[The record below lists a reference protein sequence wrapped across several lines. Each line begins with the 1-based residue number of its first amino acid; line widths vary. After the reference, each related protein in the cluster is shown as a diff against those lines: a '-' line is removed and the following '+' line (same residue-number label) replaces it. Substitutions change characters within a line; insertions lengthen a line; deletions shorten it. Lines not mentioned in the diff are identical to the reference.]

1 MKTDFVPSTNLKNVL
16 LYGVVYLLWFLNAL
30 ICVAV
35 VIQFQSTVNVVWI
48 ALGGDRYTLSLV
60 NQVCLLL
67 GGFVAFV
74 YVMSLE
80 GYYRDSITHR
90 DGEPAKSDAITT
102 QQQTRLIQRLN
113 DSGLGLLLRRFAIT
127 TAIPIGVLIAC
138 LVALEIAL
146 RILQ

>member
-16 LYGVVYLLWFLNAL
+16 LYVVVYLLWFLNTL
-30 ICVAV
+30 VCVAV
-35 VIQFQSTVNVVWI
+35 VLQLQSIVNGIWI

-60 NQVCLLL
+60 NQVFLLL

-80 GYYRDSITHR
+80 GYYHESITQR
-90 DGEPAKSDAITT
+90 DKRPEQSTVLTT
-102 QQQTRLIQRLN
+102 QQQTRLIQCLN
-113 DSGLGLLLRRFAIT
+113 DSGLGLLLRRFVIT
-127 TAIPIGVLIAC
+127 TAIPIGVLVAC

>member
-1 MKTDFVPSTNLKNVL
+1 MKTQFASLPTLKNIL
-16 LYGVVYLLWFLNAL
+16 LYMLVYLLWFVNTLVSA
-30 ICVAV
+30 VAV
-35 VIQFQSTVNVVWI
+35 IQLRSTTNVFWV

-80 GYYRDSITHR
+80 SHYRESITQVEKASPQH
-90 DGEPAKSDAITT
+90 
-102 QQQTRLIQRLN
+102 QTLLTQRLT
-113 DSGLGLLLRRFAIT
+113 DLGLGLLLRRFAVT
-127 TAIPIGVLIAC
+127 TAIPLGVCIAS

-146 RILQ
+146 RIMH